1 MCVIM
6 YTLCINR
13 HVHRC
18 RVCCTRMQ
26 PRLIWHCPPPPA
38 FSKEEEEGWG
48 RGSHRKVS
56 ASSAPC
62 WSHVCRRE
70 DIDCAFVEFLY
81 RGISVEKE
89 PRDFRFRPL

>member
-1 MCVIM
+1 MYIGAECVA
-6 YTLCINR
+6 
-13 HVHRC
+13 HVC
-18 RVCCTRMQ
+18 S
-26 PRLIWHCPPPPA
+26 PDSFGIAPPPPA